1 MLLLWR
7 GGFGCRTG
15 KLFFCWF
22 RRFIFEFLFIF
33 ELRISLHLWFRL
45 LSRSFYIYFHSWFR
59 LLPVDLILTRLL
71 THWGSSLLFLILN
84 FLGAVTDVFVFRS
97 AFWPSFFLFRT
108 DILDYEKFLTSYFS
122 SDWLLLSWLRSREFW
137 IIFFVLNS
145 INILGWIK
153 EFLLELKVNILSL
166 EFVVILG
173 MGIEAE

>member
-7 GGFGCRTG
+7 GVFICRTG
-15 KLFFCWF
+15 KLFFSWF
-22 RRFIFEFLFIF
+22 RRFRFEFLFIF
-33 ELRISLHLWFRL
+33 ELSTGLYLWFRL

-59 LLPVDLILTRLL
+59 LLPVDLILIGLL

-97 AFWPSFFLFRT
+97 TFWPSFFFFST

-122 SDWLLLSWLRSREFW
+122 SGWLLLSWLRSREFW
-137 IIFFVLNS
+137 IVLIGLNS